1 VFSFARRILLRPAA
15 IKAQDELATFGLDSV
30 QPKEPPIRAKEN
42 SRYER
47 YELAQL
53 QKALTE
59 TGLLM
64 EGH

>member
-1 VFSFARRILLRPAA
+1 MNSLLSALTASR
-15 IKAQDELATFGLDSV
+15 QS
-30 QPKEPPIRAKEN
+30 KEPPIRAKEN
-42 SRYER
+42 SRYGR